1 MTDPHDRDRQQRE
14 LTEELRHDADLRADR
29 KRLEEEH
36 QRDGAQTEGQTTLE
50 DQRQP
55 SGDQTLSAHE
65 VRAWAHDLGRQ
76 TNGAA
81 ADTALR
87 PR

>member
-1 MTDPHDRDRQQRE
+1 MDEVLMRDPRDRDRQQRE
-14 LTEELRHDADLRADR
+14 LTEELQHDTEVRAAR

-36 QRDGAQTEGQTTLE
+36 QHTTPE

-55 SGDQTLSAHE
+55 PGDQPLSADGI
-65 VRAWAHDLGRQ
+65 RDWAADVARQ

-81 ADTALR
+81 VAATAPR